1 MVYFAY
7 ESTYSNEPK
16 LTIID
21 WDVTQ
26 IKASL
31 LPEYIP
37 GVYDNL
43 ERLAKLCRPRLGSQ
57 GIFMEDAAMGQSSTR
72 RRKPKAGHMT
82 PIKSA
87 LTSKGKDETAV
98 MASSYH
104 YQGMCKISSGGL
116 RQDRF
121 IQAHHRKSPHKTNR
135 RIPPGG

>member
-1 MVYFAY
+1 MIFAVMDTALKGGTENDGTGVVYFAY
-7 ESTYSNEPK
+7 ESTYSDEPK

-57 GIFMEDAAMGQSSTR
+57 GIFMEDAAMGAILNQ
-72 RRKPKAGHMT
+72 KA
-82 PIKSA
+82 
-87 LTSKGKDETAV
+87 ETE
-98 MASSYH
+98 
-104 YQGMCKISSGGL
+104 GW
-116 RQDRF
+116 D
-121 IQAHHRKSPHKTNR
+121 
-135 RIPPGG
+135 

>member
-1 MVYFAY
+1 MQH
-7 ESTYSNEPK
+7 ERSTYSDEPK

-43 ERLAKLCRPRLGSQ
+43 ERLAKYAVRVWAARKF
-57 GIFMEDAAMGQSSTR
+57 FMEDARDGGNPQPEE
-72 RRKPKAGHMT
+72 RKPKAGMT

-87 LTSKGKDETAV
+87 LTSRA
-98 MASSYH
+98 
-104 YQGMCKISSGGL
+104 
-116 RQDRF
+116 
-121 IQAHHRKSPHKTNR
+121 KTNGR
-135 RIPPGG
+135 